1 MRQRTRRPIRAPVVG
16 CLGSTPRANSVP
28 SAYRAMYRRISWL
41 ATRCRSHGPTSILHL
56 ATVTASRE
64 GRASSSMAFAEPARQ
79 RTDKTKAGELWLPGV
94 GNGVARS
101 LRLDDYGAAG
111 ATTRTGNTAAM

>member
-1 MRQRTRRPIRAPVVG
+1 M
-16 CLGSTPRANSVP
+16 S
-28 SAYRAMYRRISWL
+28 RRISSL

-79 RTDKTKAGELWLPGV
+79 RTDKTKAGEHWLPGFLS
-94 GNGVARS
+94 VANW
-101 LRLDDYGAAG
+101 LRRDPSRMQTSAVDLAESIGKRGCWWWDSNPSAEAA
-111 ATTRTGNTAAM
+111 ARPLHEPF